1 MEQLSNFFKKL
12 FVTNNN
18 NNNKLI
24 PIQSKEET
32 LKYIGKYNEKSSKIT
47 QNTETNVDYDLETLR
62 KLYYKMIQ
70 NKEPNEADMITIRQ
84 IYHKILQMEK
94 EKEILKKQ
102 YYDDIS
108 DFYVVF

>member
-12 FVTNNN
+12 FVTNN

-32 LKYIGKYNEKSSKIT
+32 LKYIGKYDETSSKIT
-47 QNTETNVDYDLETLR
+47 QNNETNIDDDLATLR
-62 KLYYKMIQ
+62 QLYYNMTQ
-70 NKEPNEADMITIRQ
+70 NSEPNETNLIIIRQ

-108 DFYVVF
+108 DFYVFI